1 MIAWTEQQQMIRGMV
16 RDFVEKEIVPNI
28 DDLEYNGVPPYD
40 VLRKL
45 FKTFGMDELAR
56 ANFEKQIAREEAIA
70 RGEQVDEPEKKAEV
84 TDGPV
89 SAEALDAAAMGIL
102 PIIEISRHCQG
113 LITAM
118 GVSVGLTA
126 GAIMSKGSL
135 AQKKKYAGELMTLEK
150 IGAWAITEPNSGSD
164 AFGAMKSTARRDGEG
179 GYILNGNKTFITNG
193 PHADTIVFI
202 CRLDEPGVE
211 PADRKIVSFILDSGM
226 PGLEQSPP
234 FKKMGIGASPTGEL
248 FLSDVRVG
256 PDRLMGESEDGY
268 GRSGAKSTFST
279 ERSGVAA
286 MALGLVERSLEM
298 SLEYAKTRVQFGQ
311 PIGNYQLI
319 QLKLAKM
326 EVARLNL
333 ENMVFRFIET
343 KAAGKDFTFAEGS
356 AMKLYAAQ
364 AAMEVTTE
372 AVQIFGGAGYM
383 RETRVEQLMRDAK
396 ILQIYAGTD
405 EMQIVAIA
413 RDLMGR
419 A

>member
-1 MIAWTEQQQMIRGMV
+1 MFAWTEQQLMIQGMI
-16 RDFVEKEIVPNI
+16 RDFVEKEIVPLI
-28 DDLEYNGVPPYD
+28 DDLEYNGLPPYD
-40 VLRKL
+40 ILRKL
-45 FKTFGMDELAR
+45 FKTFGMDELAGTR
-56 ANFEKQIAREEAIA
+56 FDKQIEKEEAMA
-70 RGEQVDEPEKKAEV
+70 RGEETEKPAPKTTNGGA
-84 TDGPV
+84 V
-89 SAEALDAAAMGIL
+89 SAEALDAAAMGMI

-118 GVSVGLTA
+118 GVSVGLTG

-135 AQKKKYAGELMTLEK
+135 AQKKKYGRELLTLEK
-150 IGAWAITEPNSGSD
+150 VGAWAITEPSSGSD

-179 GYILNGNKTFITNG
+179 GYILNGSKTFITNG
-193 PHADTIVFI
+193 PFADIIVFI
-202 CRLDEPGVE
+202 CRLDEPGIE
-211 PADRKIVSFILDSGM
+211 PRDRKIVSFILDSGM
-226 PGLEQSPP
+226 PGLEQSAA
-234 FKKMGIGASPTGEL
+234 FKKMGIGSSPTGEL
-248 FLSDVRVG
+248 FLSDVKAG
-256 PDRLMGESEDGY
+256 PERLMGESEDGY
-268 GRSGAKSTFST
+268 GRSGAKSTFSL

-286 MALGLVERSLEM
+286 MALGLVQRSLEL
-298 SLEYAKTRVQFGQ
+298 SLEYAKTRVQFDQ

-333 ENMVFRFIET
+333 ENLVFRYIET
-343 KAAGKDFTFAEGS
+343 RAANKDLTLAEAS

-383 RETRVEQLMRDAK
+383 REMRVEQLMRDAK

-413 RDLMGR
+413 KDLLGR

>member
-1 MIAWTEQQQMIRGMV
+1 MIGWTEQQQMIKGMM
-16 RDFVEKEIVPNI
+16 RDFVEKEIVPHI
-28 DDLEYNGVPPYD
+28 DDLEYNGLPPYD
-40 VLRKL
+40 ILRKL
-45 FKTFGMDELAR
+45 FKTFGMDELAGAR
-56 ANFEKQIAREEAIA
+56 FDAQIAREQAIA
-70 RGEQVDEPEKKAEV
+70 RGEVVEKKASRK
-84 TDGPV
+84 TADGTV
-89 SAEALDAAAMGIL
+89 SEEALDAAAMGLL

-126 GAIMSKGSL
+126 GAIMAKGSL
-135 AQKKKYAGELMTLEK
+135 AQKKKYARDLQTLEK
-150 IGAWAITEPNSGSD
+150 VGAWAITEPNSGSD

-193 PHADTIVFI
+193 PYADTIVFI
-202 CRLDEPGVE
+202 CRLDEEGVE
-211 PADRKIVSFILDSGM
+211 ARDRKIVSFILDSGM
-226 PGLEQSPP
+226 EGLEQSAP
-234 FKKMGIGASPTGEL
+234 FKKMGIGSSPTGEL
-248 FLSDVRVG
+248 FLSDVKAG
-256 PDRLMGESEDGY
+256 PERLMGESEDGY

-286 MALGLVERSLEM
+286 MALGLVERALEL
-298 SLEYAKTRVQFGQ
+298 SLEYAKTRVQFDQ
-311 PIGNYQLI
+311 PIGSYQLI

-333 ENMVFRFIET
+333 ENLVFRFIET
-343 KAAGKDFTFAEGS
+343 RAAGKDFSLAEAS

-364 AAMEVTTE
+364 AAMEVSTE

-405 EMQIVAIA
+405 EMQIIAIA
-413 RDLMGR
+413 RDLLGR

>member
-1 MIAWTEQQQMIRGMV
+1 MISWTEQQQMIRDMI
-16 RDFVEKEIVPNI
+16 RDFVEREIVPQL

-45 FKTFGMDELAR
+45 FQTFGMDELAR
-56 ANFEKQIAREEAIA
+56 TRFDQQIAKEEAG
-70 RGEQVDEPEKKAEV
+70 GEEENTESSKAAGDN
-84 TDGPV
+84 DGKV
-89 SAEALDAAAMGIL
+89 SDEALDAVAMGIL

-135 AQKKKYAGELMTLEK
+135 AQKKKYARDLLTLEK
-150 IGAWAITEPNSGSD
+150 VGAWAITEPNSGSD
-164 AFGAMKSTARRDGEG
+164 AFGAMKSTARRDGNG

-193 PHADTIVFI
+193 PFADTIVFI
-202 CRLDEPGVE
+202 CRLEEEGV
-211 PADRKIVSFILDSGM
+211 AARDRKTVSFILDSGM
-226 PGLEQSPP
+226 PGLEQSAP
-234 FKKMGIGASPTGEL
+234 FKKMGIGSSPTGEL
-248 FLSDVRVG
+248 FLSDVKAG
-256 PDRLMGESEDGY
+256 PERLMGESEDGY

-286 MALGLVERSLEM
+286 MALGLVERSLEL
-298 SLEYAKTRVQFGQ
+298 SLEYAKTRVQFDQ
-311 PIGNYQLI
+311 PIGSYQLI

-333 ENMVFRFIET
+333 ENLVFRYIET
-343 KAAGKDFTFAEGS
+343 RAAGKDLTLAEAS

-364 AAMEVTTE
+364 TAMEVSTE

-413 RDLMGR
+413 KDLLGR
-419 A
+419 P

>member
-1 MIAWTEQQQMIRGMV
+1 MIAWTEQQQMIRGMI
-16 RDFVEKEIVPNI
+16 RDFVEKEIVPHI
-28 DDLEYNGVPPYD
+28 DDLEYNGLPPYD
-40 VLRKL
+40 ILRKL
-45 FKTFGMDELAR
+45 FKTFGMDELAG
-56 ANFEKQIAREEAIA
+56 ANFDRQIAREEAIA
-70 RGEQVDEPEKKAEV
+70 RGEQVEQPAATAGVDGKV
-84 TDGPV
+84 TE
-89 SAEALDAAAMGIL
+89 EALDAAAMGML

-135 AQKKKYAGELMTLEK
+135 AQKKQYARDLLTLK
-150 IGAWAITEPNSGSD
+150 KVGAWAITEPNSGSD
-164 AFGAMKSTARRDGEG
+164 AFGGMKSTARRDGKG
-179 GYILNGNKTFITNG
+179 GYILNGSKTYITNG

-202 CRLDEPGVE
+202 CRLEDDGVS
-211 PADRKIVSFILDSGM
+211 ARDRKIVSFILDSGM
-226 PGLEQSPP
+226 PGLEQSAA
-234 FKKMGIGASPTGEL
+234 FRKMGIGSSPTGEL
-248 FLSDVRVG
+248 FLADVKAG
-256 PDRLMGESEDGY
+256 PERLMGESEDGY
-268 GRSGAKSTFST
+268 GRSGAKSTFSA

-286 MALGLVERSLEM
+286 MALGLVERALEL
-298 SLEYAKTRVQFGQ
+298 SLEYARTRVQFDQ

-333 ENMVFRFIET
+333 ENLVFRYIET
-343 KAAGKDFTFAEGS
+343 RAAGKDLTLAEAS

-372 AVQIFGGAGYM
+372 AVQVFGGAGYM

-413 RDLMGR
+413 RDLLGR